1 MVDDLNFALFFVCDT
16 FAYLLAIV
24 IFKTIVS
31 NVNRAFIEYFQ
42 RHKKSKIN
50 ETEAAA
56 TWIREF
62 RGHYNA

>member
-56 TWIREF
+56 T
-62 RGHYNA
+62 